1 VLEWLVSKKQKDVL
15 MSLHHHLTALAPSG
29 MGNQVGKLL
38 RVTPHSI
45 DKLVSLFK
53 GHTELIY
60 QCSGLLQVSVIR
72 VS

>member
-1 VLEWLVSKKQKDVL
+1 MSKKQKDVL
-15 MSLHHHLTALAPSG
+15 MSLHHHLSALAPSVG
-29 MGNQVGKLL
+29 SNQVGKLL

-45 DKLVSLFK
+45 DKLVGQFK

-60 QCSGLLQVSVIR
+60 QCSGLLQVSVIK